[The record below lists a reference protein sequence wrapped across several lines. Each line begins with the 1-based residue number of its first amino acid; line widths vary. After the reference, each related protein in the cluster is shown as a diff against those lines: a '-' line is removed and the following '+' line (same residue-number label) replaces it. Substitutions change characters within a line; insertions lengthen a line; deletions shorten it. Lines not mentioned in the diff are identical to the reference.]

1 VVRDHRGGNRP
12 VYVDH
17 QESEGGTPIIRDH
30 RQGSGPIIRDHREP
44 AVRVRLV
51 MHTLTVHND
60 LDWGAGE
67 VTIGA
72 RVWRV
77 NPGCPD
83 DAHQAGCV
91 TDLWKLQ
98 PMKHA
103 ADDGDVFQINASFPS
118 PQDEM
123 LGPGVSSLHGIPLV
137 AGERYGFEIRGWED
151 DTFSDDTM
159 GHIRGTLNEANGWG
173 IGRETLR
180 ARDGSLPGLTG
191 ACVACPGN
199 FSMDFSFQ
207 RSSLPDLRTKSIRI
221 DQPFPERPPYLCA
234 TIENAGRREAEAFQV
249 VMRQDGQVISTLGM
263 AGLAASEAHETCQQA
278 APFTPGQHALEVAVD
293 TMFVIIEDDEENNV
307 FQQAYTASA
316 PQTTTSSPSG
326 PMTTTNGKEPE
337 ASAQADVRIESIRVR
352 GDKATGESDCIPG
365 KNDLVVTVKNT
376 GSKPA
381 GTLSIQLRVD
391 NEDDEETTVAGPD
404 AGKARDVVF
413 KDVKLKKGDHTLNA
427 ALKVAAD
434 DSTQVAST
442 NSLSV
447 SCKEK

>member
-30 RQGSGPIIRDHREP
+30 RQGSSPIIRDHREP

-173 IGRETLR
+173 IGRESLR

-207 RSSLPDLRTKSIRI
+207 RSSLPDLHTNDPLRPAVSGAAALSVRHHR
-221 DQPFPERPPYLCA
+221 ERGA
-234 TIENAGRREAEAFQV
+234 ARGR
-249 VMRQDGQVISTLGM
+249 G
-263 AGLAASEAHETCQQA
+263 
-278 APFTPGQHALEVAVD
+278 
-293 TMFVIIEDDEENNV
+293 
-307 FQQAYTASA
+307 
-316 PQTTTSSPSG
+316 
-326 PMTTTNGKEPE
+326 
-337 ASAQADVRIESIRVR
+337 
-352 GDKATGESDCIPG
+352 IPG
-365 KNDLVVTVKNT
+365 GHAPGRPGHQHL
-376 GSKPA
+376 GYGRPGRERGA
-381 GTLSIQLRVD
+381 
-391 NEDDEETTVAGPD
+391 
-404 AGKARDVVF
+404 
-413 KDVKLKKGDHTLNA
+413 
-427 ALKVAAD
+427 
-434 DSTQVAST
+434 
-442 NSLSV
+442 
-447 SCKEK
+447 